1 MSEQKDMEDIEKL
14 KHLLPYWVSH
24 NSEHSSNYEKW
35 IGRAKSAGLEQVAL
49 ELEKTLELSNEAN
62 RHIERASHLVKDGH
76 FSESAVKTDRPPQK
90 TRTGEARPDD
100 SRAEYGL
107 EPIGVIRTPY
117 VDNAP
122 YQPVTGDEGE
132 FCLLVDPAYVEGLR
146 DLDRFRYI
154 YVIYLVHRVTREV
167 SMSVMPY
174 WAPGTDVG
182 VFASRSPVRPNLLG
196 LSVVRLERVDGNKVY
211 TSGLDV
217 FDGTPLLDI
226 KPYIKDLDSKDDAN
240 LGWVEDLEDQEHLM
254 LHIKGIPHDY

>member
-1 MSEQKDMEDIEKL
+1 MSEKDEAADINKL
-14 KHLLPYWVSH
+14 KLLLPYWVSH
-24 NSEHSSNYEKW
+24 NSEHLSNYEKW
-35 IGRAKSAGLEQVAL
+35 IGKAKSAGLERVAL
-49 ELEKTLELSNEAN
+49 ELEKIVELSQEAN
-62 RHIERASHLVKDGH
+62 RHIERAARLAEEGDFPEHGASSGQPQDVRP
-76 FSESAVKTDRPPQK
+76 EKT
-90 TRTGEARPDD
+90 EADA
-100 SRAEYGL
+100 SRDEYAL
-107 EPIGVIRTPY
+107 KPIGVIRTPY

-122 YQPVTGDEGE
+122 YQPVNGDEGE
-132 FCLLVDPAYVEGLR
+132 FCICLDPAYSEGLQ

-154 YVIYLVHRVTREV
+154 YVIYLVHQVTRNV
-167 SMSVMPY
+167 SMLVWPS
-174 WAPGTDVG
+174 WAPGTKVG

-196 LSVVRLERVDGNKVY
+196 LSVVQVERVDGNKIY